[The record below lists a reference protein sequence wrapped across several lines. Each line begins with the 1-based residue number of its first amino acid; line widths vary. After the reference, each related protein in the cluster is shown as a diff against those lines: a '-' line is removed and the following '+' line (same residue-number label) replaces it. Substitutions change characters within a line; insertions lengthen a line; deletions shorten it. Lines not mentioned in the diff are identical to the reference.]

1 MHACEL
7 KPRQISLGSLV
18 VCSAPEIYI
27 KMAGIAS
34 TVYNVICRRSSTFA
48 LAIIAG
54 TFVFER
60 TFDTISNQ
68 IFDSYNKGKQ
78 WKDIKHKY
86 EKE

>member
-1 MHACEL
+1 MRVEPMANL
-7 KPRQISLGSLV
+7 PRITCRLFCARDLRK
-18 VCSAPEIYI
+18 I